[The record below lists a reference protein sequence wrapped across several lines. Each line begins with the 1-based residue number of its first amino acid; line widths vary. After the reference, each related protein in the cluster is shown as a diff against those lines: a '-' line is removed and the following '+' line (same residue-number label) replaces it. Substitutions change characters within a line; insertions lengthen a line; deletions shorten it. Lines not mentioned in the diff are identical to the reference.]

1 MQWGETFT
9 VDKVAM
15 ISREKRRDDDAEQKG
30 RVVVAQKGKGK
41 AES

>member
-1 MQWGETFT
+1 MRMNRREECEVQ
-9 VDKVAM
+9 
-15 ISREKRRDDDAEQKG
+15 REKQRDDDAEQKG